1 MGQLLETFMNDTIR
15 LAKLIQGGSP
25 CISIHTFEESYA
37 LETLHQAADAL
48 KRDLCLW
55 SFGRG
60 VRTGALDFRKQ
71 QPDTEK
77 PGAALTFMA
86 SQNTNPLCVTLDM
99 GPHLQNNPLVLRIM
113 RDSID
118 RLMINNGTLVM
129 IDSLEILPEVIRS
142 YTAPFELSLPD
153 EKELDQIVRSTLQT
167 INCKRP
173 IEIGITKKGFESVLK
188 NLRGLTR
195 RQAQQLIRETVTLD
209 RRFTDGEVNRI
220 LAGKR
225 RMLQTDGLLTYIQ
238 TPLDLDEIGG
248 LDNLKRWLKL
258 RKEAFRSE
266 AGFHGLRPPR
276 GVLMVG
282 VQGAGKSLCAKAIA
296 TAWQLPLLRL
306 DPGNLY
312 NSYIGQ
318 SEQNLRK
325 ALQQIEMISPVIL
338 WIDEIEKGFASAAS
352 QSVDGGLSQR
362 MFATLLTWMQ
372 EHEAPVFLIA
382 TANDIA
388 ALPPELLRKGRF
400 DEIFFVGLPK
410 RAARRKI
417 FEIHLK
423 KRNREPLELDLD
435 QLATASEGFS
445 GAEIEQAIV
454 SALHETYAGGTPL
467 STENLLQSLNNSPPL
482 SVTMDE
488 HVRHLCEWAKGRCV
502 PAD

>member
-1 MGQLLETFMNDTIR
+1 MNDTIR

-37 LETLHQAADAL
+37 LETVRQAADGL
-48 KRDLCLW
+48 RRGMCLW
-55 SFGRG
+55 SAGRG
-60 VRTGALDFRKQ
+60 VRTGLLDVGNA
-71 QPDTEK
+71 QPNTEE
-77 PGAALTFMA
+77 PGAALRFMA
-86 SQNTNPLCVTLDM
+86 GQNINPICVTLDLAA
-99 GPHLQNNPLVLRIM
+99 HLQSPLVLRIL
-113 RDSID
+113 RDAID
-118 RLMINNGTLVM
+118 RLMINNGTLIM
-129 IDSLEILPEVIRS
+129 IDCLETWPEAIRS
-142 YTAPFELSLPD
+142 YTTPFELSLPD
-153 EKELDQIVRSTLQT
+153 EQELEQIVRSTLQAL
-167 INCKRP
+167 NCKRP

-209 RRFTDGEVNRI
+209 RRFTDGDVNRI

-225 RMLQTDGLLTYIQ
+225 RMLQADGLLTYVQ

-258 RKEAFRSE
+258 RKEAFRPE
-266 AGFHGLRPPR
+266 AGKYGLRPPR

-325 ALQQIEMISPVIL
+325 ALQQIDMISPVVL

-410 RAARRKI
+410 KAARKKI

-423 KRNREPLELDLD
+423 KRNREPGEFDLD
-435 QLATASEGFS
+435 QLALASEGYS

-454 SALHETYAGGTPL
+454 SALHETYAGQSSLT
-467 STENLLQSLNNSPPL
+467 TEHLVQSLNNSPPL
-482 SVTMDE
+482 SITMDD
-488 HVRHLCEWAKGRCV
+488 HVRQLCEWAKGRCV

>member
-1 MGQLLETFMNDTIR
+1 MNDTIR

-25 CISIHTFEESYA
+25 CVSIHTFEESYA
-37 LETLHQAADAL
+37 LEILHQAAEGL

-55 SFGRG
+55 SIGRG
-60 VRTGALDFRKQ
+60 VRTGPLDFRKH
-71 QPDTEK
+71 QPHTEE

-86 SQNTNPLCVTLDM
+86 SQNTNPICVTLDL
-99 GPHLQNNPLVLRIM
+99 GSHLQNTLILRTL
-113 RDSID
+113 RDAID
-118 RLMINNGTLVM
+118 RLTINNGTLVM
-129 IDSLEILPEVIRS
+129 VDSLETLPEVIRS

-153 EKELDQIVRSTLQT
+153 EKELDQIVRNTLQT

-173 IEIGITKKGFESVLK
+173 LEIGITKKGFEAVLK

-209 RRFTDGEVNRI
+209 RRFTDGDVNRI

-225 RMLQTDGLLTYIQ
+225 RMLQADGLLTYIQ

-266 AGFHGLRPPR
+266 AGTYGLRPPR

-325 ALQQIEMISPVIL
+325 ALLQIEMISPVIL

-382 TANDIA
+382 TANEIA

-435 QLATASEGFS
+435 QLASASEGYS

-454 SALHETYAGGTPL
+454 SALHETYASGMPL
-467 STENLLQSLNNSPPL
+467 STENLLVTLNNSPPL

-488 HVRHLCEWAKGRCV
+488 HVRRLCEWAKGRCV